1 MTLSSYNLETNL
13 VVSIEGRLDATNSTV
28 AENYLLNAVNE
39 GHVQIVLELS
49 KLEYISSIGLRT
61 FLLIAK
67 KVAGKGFVKLAG
79 LQPQVFDVFHLSGFD
94 TIFQILNKPQDA

>member
-1 MTLSSYNLETNL
+1 MKLSSYPLENNL
-13 VVSIEGRLDATNSTV
+13 VITIDGRLDATNSSE
-28 AENYLLNAVNE
+28 AESFLLQAITE
-39 GHVQIVLELS
+39 GNTQLVLDLS

-61 FLLIAK
+61 FLMIAK
-67 KVAGKGFVKLAG
+67 KVSGSGYVKLAS